1 MTPIRVAT
9 LLGAAFMLM
18 VVAITVILITFRHD
32 AVLSST
38 RKELRTLDL
47 VLAEETDRS
56 LQSVR
61 LLVDSVV
68 EQINIKGIADSQ
80 TLNTKM
86 ASLEIHEDLRARIA
100 GVPQLDAVTIVN
112 TKGFIVNFSRKWPVA
127 DNDLS
132 DRDWFKSIR
141 DGGKDFLYLSKTLI
155 DRATFKPTIYLGRRL
170 SAPNGDFI
178 GLVLAAVQLRHFDR
192 FYNSLNLPES
202 DSVALWRKD
211 GVLLTQYPLSP
222 SPSNTPLQGF
232 LPSEEKPEVE
242 GTYED
247 TITSR
252 EGVQQ
257 TKIVASAKT
266 PQFPVQVTIARDKRS
281 VLAAWKRDAAAL
293 ILAGFIILIA
303 VAILLAGLIKHLK
316 TLDAT
321 AILCQERE
329 QAILARNEIEEA
341 LRQSQKLEFVG
352 QLTGGIAH
360 DFNNVLTVVVSGL
373 NVLRRKLEK
382 GDTDVSDVVT
392 RILDATSRAASLT
405 RRLLAL
411 ARQKPTEAVEID
423 PNELL
428 AELIELIGHAI
439 EAPVTIAT
447 SLADDLWQVRVD
459 ASQFENVILNL
470 AVNARDAMSSGGV
483 LSILAENHTV
493 REEDQIAPKIEAGE
507 YLLVTVADTGVGM
520 PDEVISKAFEPF
532 FTTKPIG
539 KGTGLGLSQVMSF
552 ARQSGGHVTV
562 SSEVGKGTTFQMF
575 IPRLTEHP
583 QIFAEVEETSQAS
596 LSALRTLAADPYAM
610 QF

>member
-86 ASLEIHEDLRARIA
+86 ATLEIHEDLRARIA

-192 FYNSLNLPES
+192 FYDSLNLPES

-211 GVLLTQYPLSP
+211 GILLTQYPLSP
-222 SPSNTPLQGF
+222 SPSNTPLHGF

-373 NVLRRKLEK
+373 NVLRRKLDK

-439 EAPVTIAT
+439 EGPVTIAT

-483 LSILAENHTV
+483 LSISAENHTV

-520 PDEVISKAFEPF
+520 PDEVISKSFEPF

-562 SSEVGKGTTFQMF
+562 SSEVGTGTTFQMF